1 MSYTGT
7 DISRC
12 FNMKGKFRF
21 VIGICILALI
31 FGSLSGSA
39 LLDGSAMSIGS
50 HEVDDAY
57 IIPLENANEDT
68 DDEEFPENVWRVV
81 LISSMIFTL
90 LFIFGLIYHK
100 KWGTPPPMHEGVV
113 RDREKK

>member
-1 MSYTGT
+1 
-7 DISRC
+7 
-12 FNMKGKFRF
+12 MKGKLKF
-21 VIGICILALI
+21 VSGICILALI

-39 LLDGSAMSIGS
+39 LLDGSTMSIGS
-50 HEVDDAY
+50 HEVDDASM
-57 IIPLENANEDT
+57 IPLESANEDT
-68 DDEEFPENVWRVV
+68 DDEEFPDHVWRGV

-90 LFIFGLIYHK
+90 LFVFGLIYHK